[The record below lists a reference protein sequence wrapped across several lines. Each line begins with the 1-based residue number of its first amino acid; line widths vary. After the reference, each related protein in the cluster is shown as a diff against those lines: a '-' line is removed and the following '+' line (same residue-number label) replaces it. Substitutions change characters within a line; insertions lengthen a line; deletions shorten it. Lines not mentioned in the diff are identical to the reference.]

1 MNIIIDHQNFDT
13 WKIQLTIAMNFVSS
27 KDVEEEQMMLN
38 LYVIMMQMKL
48 LMNSLIHFIQ
58 DIKEI

>member
-1 MNIIIDHQNFDT
+1 
-13 WKIQLTIAMNFVSS
+13 MNFVSS
-27 KDVEEEQMMLN
+27 KNVEEEQMMLN

>member
-1 MNIIIDHQNFDT
+1 
-13 WKIQLTIAMNFVSS
+13 MNFVSS

-38 LYVIMMQMKL
+38 LHVIMMQMKL